1 MSPRWFGQEEVSPGI
16 VIELEKRWRVL
27 SQKEE
32 HQFQGSEQDDPRW
45 SGPSYA
51 CIQLKVKQV
60 GSRITPPV
68 NGYMRIYKQIP
79 TEETVADRPEIR
91 AQQAKIVV
99 PPELRAYRQL
109 MDKDSTFTP
118 RLLDS
123 MEQKQGIYSFVLGGY
138 VVWIVT
144 EEVPGIRLGNSIG
157 NETFWVMKPC
167 VRDEIRLSFKE
178 AYL

>member
-16 VIELEKRWRVL
+16 VIELEKRWCVL

-79 TEETVADRPEIR
+79 TEETVADRPEVR
-91 AQQAKIVV
+91 AQQAKTVV
-99 PPELRAYRQL
+99 PPELGAYRQL
-109 MDKDSTFTP
+109 MDKGSTFTP

-123 MEQKQGIYSFVLGGY
+123 MEQKQDIYSFVPGGY

-157 NETFWVMKPC
+157 NETFWAMKPC